1 MNTEVYDTRIVSG
14 NYMAYTMS
22 SGHTLYVEEYIPG
35 DGRAYTLAQPDGQ
48 GLTWN
53 KADSKDEPWVDGIIS
68 NAVNRETNLNRLAQ
82 LLGTFGVES
91 HWCNHVR
98 VDNPLKETTI
108 NAIIPEPEDDNLLTE
123 PHRIY
128 TIKTSDTGMTWVHIY
143 KWVDMR
149 AATDP
154 TDAMNVIRNNEQ
166 QEQA

>member
-1 MNTEVYDTRIVSG
+1 MNTETYGKKIVSG
-14 NYMAYTMS
+14 NYMAHTMN
-22 SGHTLYVEEYIPG
+22 SGNTLYTEHIPG
-35 DGRAYTLAQPDGQ
+35 QYTAYTLAQPDGQ
-48 GLTWN
+48 GLAWRKPVTQDETWE
-53 KADSKDEPWVDGIIS
+53 DRIIR
-68 NAVNRETNLNRLAQ
+68 NAANNETDLSRLAQ
-82 LLGTFGVES
+82 LLGTFGLEAHPCKEVEVAES
-91 HWCNHVR
+91 I
-98 VDNPLKETTI
+98 KETTI
-108 NAIIPEPEDDNLLTE
+108 NAIIPEPEDDDLLTE